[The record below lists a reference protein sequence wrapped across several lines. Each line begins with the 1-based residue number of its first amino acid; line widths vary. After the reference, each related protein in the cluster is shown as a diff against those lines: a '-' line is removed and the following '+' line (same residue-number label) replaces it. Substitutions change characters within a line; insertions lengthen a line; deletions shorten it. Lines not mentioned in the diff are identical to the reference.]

1 MEEPEDSRI
10 NWVYISF
17 SNSILSV
24 HLTEFLLDLYNL
36 YGKWDNI
43 CYLLCFVNVVLVL
56 FKIVSIFL
64 NISLSL

>member
-24 HLTEFLLDLYNL
+24 HLTGSLWDLYNL

-43 CYLLCFVNVVLVL
+43 CYLLCFVYVIL
-56 FKIVSIFL
+56 
-64 NISLSL
+64 